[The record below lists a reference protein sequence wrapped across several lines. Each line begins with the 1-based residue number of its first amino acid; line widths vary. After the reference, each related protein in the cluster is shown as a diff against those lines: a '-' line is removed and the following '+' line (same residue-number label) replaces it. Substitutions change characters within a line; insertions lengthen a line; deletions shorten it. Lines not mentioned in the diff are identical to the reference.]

1 MTDRTIQQDA
11 PISVIPQPAYR
22 KQIQKLDTAGYQFQ
36 VVHSSLKSVS
46 LSLHHLTDYRIC
58 IYQVQSWDMV
68 TLHSSRNK
76 STESSVFI
84 IVSYLRLRFVFDRFV
99 LSGETGFQSHKST
112 VRKGLVFL
120 FILLCNTETGAIRF
134 HFVYALPH
142 SHYWER
148 KA

>member
-1 MTDRTIQQDA
+1 
-11 PISVIPQPAYR
+11 
-22 KQIQKLDTAGYQFQ
+22 
-36 VVHSSLKSVS
+36 
-46 LSLHHLTDYRIC
+46 
-58 IYQVQSWDMV
+58 MV

-99 LSGETGFQSHKST
+99 LSGETGFQNHKST

-142 SHYWER
+142 SHY
-148 KA
+148 